1 MSHIYLTSNGHK
13 SKRAANKS
21 RPGLGPR
28 MKQARPSSDEE
39 RMALAVLVQG
49 VKDIIENN
57 QKYVDF
63 YDPEWGTV
71 KAVDNAL
78 AFFADKGVDIGTY
91 TWYCQVIGI
100 DPAHIRAAIDTGDWE
115 ALTAFSKV
123 NVH

>member
-1 MSHIYLTSNGHK
+1 MSPFSMPRNTKACTSKKRLDTSPVGK
-13 SKRAANKS
+13 S
-21 RPGLGPR
+21 L
-28 MKQARPSSDEE
+28 ARTSSDEE

-49 VKDIIENN
+49 VKDIVDNN

-63 YDPEWGTV
+63 YDPEWGTI

-78 AFFADKGVDIGTY
+78 AFFADEVVDIGTY
-91 TWYCQVIGI
+91 PWYCELVGI
-100 DPAHIRAAIDTGDWE
+100 DPAHIRNAINTGDWD